1 MIVENYSYIDIRAHP
16 KGTDVYRRRDSNFE
30 SSVLFAPYLPSPELA
45 VGKTHPSDA
54 SLEFVGEPDR
64 PVRRSTTDPALSDLL
79 RLVQFP
85 SDNVAFRVTAKEAA
99 TCPKEGGYLG
109 NGATTRCA
117 PRLMAPRLFLCLNKL
132 QQMVRADLKVG
143 LKVTSGWAE
152 AAEGLRAEGR
162 DIVVQSD
169 NAAILGKVAR
179 LAVCAGC
186 DFVAREKD
194 SVRLGEMN

>member
-1 MIVENYSYIDIRAHP
+1 MGRTY
-16 KGTDVYRRRDSNFE
+16 
-30 SSVLFAPYLPSPELA
+30 
-45 VGKTHPSDA
+45 PSDA
-54 SLEFVGEPDR
+54 SLEFVGPPDR
-64 PVRRSTTDPALSDLL
+64 PVRRSTTDPALSDFL

-85 SDNVAFRVTAKEAA
+85 SDNVAFRVTSKDAA

-132 QQMVRADLKVG
+132 QLMVHAGLKVG
-143 LKVTSGWAE
+143 LKVTAGWAE
-152 AAEGLRAEGR
+152 AAEGLQAEGR
-162 DIVVQSD
+162 EIVVQSD
-169 NAAILGKVAR
+169 NAAILGKIAR

-194 SVRLGEMN
+194 SLRLGEMSCRNSNFYSRF